1 MHLGRVGLA
10 GLVGNV
16 AVSRKKAHKDKKP
29 SVAARESGG
38 RGGPFIRIL
47 LMKRF

>member
-1 MHLGRVGLA
+1 MHLGWV

-29 SVAARESGG
+29 AVAARESGG

-47 LMKRF
+47 LMNRF